1 MKLFILFLCFTGYST
16 TSGHTAYSNGT
27 IEWTEK
33 KPSDFQSSLKTTF
46 DAEGLG
52 PWYALANSF
61 INTVLNKDPWGK
73 IGLLRY
79 LEYLRYLVV
88 LFICD
93 LWVVIF

>member
-1 MKLFILFLCFTGYST
+1 MKSEDERIKERSRYRLTGAVFIIALAVIFL
-16 TSGHTAYSNGT
+16 
-27 IEWTEK
+27 
-33 KPSDFQSSLKTTF
+33 PMLF